1 MANID
6 DIMKDVES
14 DDVYYD
20 EPKNE
25 GQVKPGTYEATIVA
39 LRKKLNTKT
48 KRGYHCDIYWT
59 RYKIVEDS
67 PTFSN
72 RLVRD
77 AGQWR
82 YRSPNMKKR
91 NIYYKKF
98 LDKLGIGLTKSEV
111 DGNIRYSLPSIS
123 EEMVLGKKVLIN
135 VYKEEWSDSRGY
147 HNEPVANLVKLID
160 DADVVH

>member
-1 MANID
+1 MADID

-20 EPKNE
+20 EPKKAGPIE
-25 GQVKPGTYEATIVA
+25 PGTYEARIIG
-39 LRKKLNTKT
+39 LDRKINTTT
-48 KRGYHCDIYWT
+48 KKGHQCDMYWLK
-59 RYKIVEDS
+59 YKISTDS

-72 RLVRD
+72 RLIRD

-82 YRSPNMKKR
+82 YRTQDVRKR

-98 LDKLGIGLTKSEV
+98 LDKLGISLSKSEV
-111 DGNIRYSLPSIS
+111 DGNIRHFLPSIS
-123 EEMVLGKKVLIN
+123 EDMVVGKNVLIN

-147 HNEPVANLVKLID
+147 HNEPLAKLVKVID
-160 DADVVH
+160 DSNVVH